1 MSFKKREKFNLSA
14 KIKDLNLDP
23 RVSDLLEST
32 RPLTNASLLKV
43 SNNIDKIAET
53 METVKKRVSVMDPS
67 FWLAVG
73 IGFAGS
79 FTEPWSN
86 AVCRGIAHRMYTGE
100 YTQQDAYS
108 VLCQAAGSCLKAPSA
123 EPFRLVL
130 SLITKA
136 GLRPPKFDESNK
148 INVPVSL
155 PPKKWQDLADVYA
168 SLEEVKGSRIV
179 ESLAVGVGCLLL
191 EGEVNHKTASRLF
204 KTAYPW
210 RSSSPVPQ
218 LLRGETR
225 C

>member
-1 MSFKKREKFNLSA
+1 MSTFKKEKFSLPS

-23 RVSDLLEST
+23 RVADLLEST
-32 RPLTNASLLKV
+32 RPLTNGSLLKV
-43 SNNIDKIAET
+43 SNNIDSMCEN
-53 METVKKRVSVMDPS
+53 METVKQRLAIMAPS
-67 FWLAVG
+67 FWLAAG
-73 IGFAGS
+73 IEFAGT
-79 FTEPWSN
+79 FAEPWAN
-86 AVCRGIAHRMYTGE
+86 AVCRGVAHRIYTGE

-108 VLCQAAGSCLKAPSA
+108 VLCQAAGSCLRAPAA

-136 GLRPPKFDESNK
+136 GLRPPKFDESGK

-155 PPKKWQDLADVYA
+155 PPKKWQALADVYS
-168 SLEEVKGSRIV
+168 SLEEIKGSRIV
-179 ESLAVGVGCLLL
+179 ESLAVGLGCLIL
-191 EGEVNHKTASRLF
+191 EGKVSNKTASRLF

-210 RSSSPVPQ
+210 RASSPIPQ